1 MDNHSADE
9 KSGAEESSGRAFSRP
24 ARKVQAE
31 GPILFKLAGAVDY
44 ASDFGV
50 DPAAVKK
57 ALRTGDLAGGYV
69 EDMDEWII
77 DSEHLRAWVM
87 KQSL

>member
-1 MDNHSADE
+1 MDNHSADD
-9 KSGAEESSGRAFSRP
+9 KSGADESSGRAFSRP

-31 GPILFKLAGAVDY
+31 GPILFKLAGAIDY

-50 DPAAVKK
+50 ARAALEE
-57 ALRTGDLAGGYV
+57 ALRTGQLAAGYV
-69 EDMDEWII
+69 KELDEWII
-77 DSEHLRAWVM
+77 DSEHLHAWVM